1 MPNVIYIHGANAD
14 SDNFNYYK
22 LTIPEHKSIAPNYD
36 MTDDPFDLVMS
47 FKRMKIRD
55 LGEEP
60 AVIVGHSFGGI
71 LGAWFASVCP
81 EHVKHLI
88 TIATPWEGTPVARI
102 FGYFWR
108 NQDVFKNT
116 MPGATVLAM
125 LQEKKYD
132 GPHTNIICTRGANPV
147 AGIGGKANDGMI
159 SCDSQSKTPPSFK
172 MTNTHHIEAGHSGV
186 LLNNNVVEILSS
198 IIHGEINE
206 KRLVDTE

>member
-22 LTIPEHKSIAPNYD
+22 LKLPEHKSIAPNYD
-36 MTDDPFDLVMS
+36 MSEDPFDLVMA
-47 FKRMKIRD
+47 FKNRKD
-55 LGEEP
+55 KEFGDEK
-60 AVIVGHSFGGI
+60 VILVGHSFGGI
-71 LGAWFASVCP
+71 LASWYAGVLP
-81 EHVKHLI
+81 EDVSHLV

-108 NQDVFKNT
+108 NSDVFKNT

-125 LQEKKYD
+125 LQEKKFN

-159 SCDSQSKTPPSFK
+159 SCDSQSKTPAGFK
-172 MTNTHHIEAGHSGV
+172 NTQTHHIEAGHSGV
-186 LLNNNVVEILSS
+186 LLNNNVTEMLHKIL
-198 IIHGEINE
+198 IGDNNE
-206 KRLVDTE
+206 RLVDTE

>member
-22 LTIPEHKSIAPNYD
+22 LKLPEHKSIAPNYD
-36 MTDDPFDLVMS
+36 MSEDPFDLVMA
-47 FKRMKIRD
+47 FKNRKDKEFGDEKII
-55 LGEEP
+55 L
-60 AVIVGHSFGGI
+60 VGHSFGGI
-71 LGAWFASVCP
+71 IASWYASVFQ
-81 EHVKHLI
+81 EHVSHLV

-108 NQDVFKNT
+108 NSDVFKNT

-125 LQEKKYD
+125 LQEKKYN

-159 SCDSQSKTPPSFK
+159 SCDSQSKTPAGFK
-172 MTNTHHIEAGHSGV
+172 NTQTHHIEAGHSGV
-186 LLNNNVVEILSS
+186 LLNNTVTEMLHKIL
-198 IIHGEINE
+198 IGDNNE
-206 KRLVDTE
+206 RLVDTE